1 MGNCKIHA
9 KIYTLYKDE
18 AVEYKHK
25 EDRKLSV
32 TSYITNYKQDKNLL
46 AEYRKVS

>member
-1 MGNCKIHA
+1 MGNAKIHA

-18 AVEYKHK
+18 AAEFKHR

-32 TSYITNYKQDKNLL
+32 TNYKQDKNLS